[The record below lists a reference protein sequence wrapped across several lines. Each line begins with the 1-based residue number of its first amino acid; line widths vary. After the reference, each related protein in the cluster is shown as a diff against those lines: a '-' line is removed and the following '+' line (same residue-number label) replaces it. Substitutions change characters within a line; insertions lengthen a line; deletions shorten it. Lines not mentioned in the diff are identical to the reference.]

1 MMPIVPLSS
10 ITADGCPRR
19 YKSIRDLQLAFLVEH
34 WMELK
39 NTPELRNKIAEV
51 AQGSLPHAADVMMAL
66 IASQ

>member
-1 MMPIVPLSS
+1 MYVHE
-10 ITADGCPRR
+10 R

-34 WMELK
+34 WVELK

-51 AQGSLPHAADVMMAL
+51 AQGSLPHAVDVMMAL